1 MIHLAASNPNPHV
14 LEKVLNSDPNFL
26 VSDVKGIRP
35 VHIAAGC
42 SSPATLQLLLDKSVL
57 EVPPPHPTPTVL
69 SPHCAAVTPI
79 VLLSLP
85 LCCCHHHCAVD
96 IPTVVLSPPLCC

>member
-57 EVPPPHPTPTVL
+57 EVPPHPTPTVL

>member
-26 VSDVKGIRP
+26 VSDLKGIRP

-57 EVPPPHPTPTVL
+57 VPPHPHCVVTPVCCCH
-69 SPHCAAVTPI
+69 PHCAAVTPI
-79 VLLSLP
+79 VLLS
-85 LCCCHHHCAVD
+85 
-96 IPTVVLSPPLCC
+96 PPLCC